1 MSNEATWK
9 RGISKQGKFPTK
21 AFSGIVTAIYP
32 SQIKTGTGILELAF
46 EDESKIG
53 IYGTDKARITDD
65 GVEVGGSLAQ
75 FQASLETLGYECFWG
90 ADDIGGI
97 LGFKTEPDIIG
108 CKLWMKP
115 LEEQTV
121 GDDTQTKKSIFW
133 GIVEK
138 IEKITT
144 TAAPAPAP
152 AKPARPG
159 KLPKDPKIMDTPK
172 SDITGIVIDALDAPK
187 SVSDLFTGLGKKYK
201 VSELR
206 EAIEQLK
213 AQGMVLESG
222 GKWSVT

>member
-21 AFSGIVTAIYP
+21 AFSGILTAMYP
-32 SQIKTGTGILELAF
+32 SQISTGTGILELAF
-46 EDESKIG
+46 ENESKIG
-53 IYGTDKARITDD
+53 IFGIDKAKITDD
-65 GVEVGGSLAQ
+65 GVAVGGSLAD
-75 FQASLETLGYECFWG
+75 FQESLVALGYECFWG
-90 ADDIGGI
+90 ADDIDGI

-121 GDDTQTKKSIFW
+121 GDDTQTKKSILW

-144 TAAPAPAP
+144 TAAAAPAPAL

-159 KLPKDPKIMDTPK
+159 KLPNPKIMDTPK
-172 SDITGIVIDALDAPK
+172 SM
-187 SVSDLFTGLGKKYK
+187 SDLFTGLGKKYK

-206 EAIEQLK
+206 EIIEQLK
-213 AQGMVLESG
+213 THGMVIEINE
-222 GKWSVT
+222 K